1 MGQRERLNNFISQIK
16 DKPFSWGEHD
26 CLTFTNSAFREMY
39 GEGWAD
45 DWFGRYN
52 EKSGVKALQE
62 EFGYKTCIE
71 AVDDKLTRIDYVPP
85 LGSLITTKEAKRWIT
100 GFAMGISNGKRGVFL
115 SEGGLIHLPFDVVN
129 YSWIKET

>member
-1 MGQRERLNNFISQIK
+1 MRNLALKLYKKNLAIK
-16 DKPFSWGEHD
+16 P
-26 CLTFTNSAFREMY
+26 L
-39 GEGWAD
+39 
-45 DWFGRYN
+45 
-52 EKSGVKALQE
+52 
-62 EFGYKTCIE
+62 E